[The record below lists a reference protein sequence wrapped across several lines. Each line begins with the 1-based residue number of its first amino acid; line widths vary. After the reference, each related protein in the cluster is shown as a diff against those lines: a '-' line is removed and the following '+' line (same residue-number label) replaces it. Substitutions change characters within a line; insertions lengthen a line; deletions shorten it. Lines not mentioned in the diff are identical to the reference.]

1 MVGWKDFIYLESHD
15 YEHLSEDLSFPI
27 SSKSSERKECN
38 HGSQQWAAQPALSV
52 AVSATQLL
60 LRAQLSPQENEVNPS
75 YSRVYEDF
83 VRLSMQVLSRRC
95 PSCLPSLSKLWLVAS
110 IIL

>member
-1 MVGWKDFIYLESHD
+1 MGWKDLIYLESHD

-27 SSKSSERKECN
+27 SSKSSERKACN
-38 HGSQQWAAQPALSV
+38 HGSQQWAALSV
-52 AVSATQLL
+52 ADSATQLL
-60 LRAQLSPQENEVNPS
+60 LRAQLSPQESEVNPS

-83 VRLSMQVLSRRC
+83 VRLSMQALSRRC
-95 PSCLPSLSKLWLVAS
+95 PSRLPSLSKLWLVAS

>member
-1 MVGWKDFIYLESHD
+1 MVGWKDLIYLESHG

-38 HGSQQWAAQPALSV
+38 
-52 AVSATQLL
+52 QLL
-60 LRAQLSPQENEVNPS
+60 PRAQLSPQESEVNPS

-83 VRLSMQVLSRRC
+83 VRLSVQALSRRC
-95 PSCLPSLSKLWLVAS
+95 PSRLPSLSKLWLVAS